1 MTMNE
6 KDTNTPPPPTAD
18 EVLAFFDGKL
28 EGAEQ
33 ERVRELLIVYPELAR
48 VALMEMPETDDA
60 AQLSDEE
67 LAADWASLQSQIRP
81 AAPSSTFWRSL
92 AIAAT
97 IAAVILGAMLFR
109 SIRAGREPI
118 FLPEAQLMYPSGGRG
133 PEGIPQIQPGDDDF
147 VLQLSLISQPA
158 FPDYRVTILDASA
171 RILWTG
177 RGMHRRSDDTFAMRV
192 SRAWLPPGKYRV
204 VVDGLDGARTQEL
217 GRYDF
222 VVAAR

>member
-1 MTMNE
+1 MTMN
-6 KDTNTPPPPTAD
+6 DRTNTPPPPTAD

-67 LAADWASLQSQIRP
+67 LAADWASLQAQIRP
-81 AAPSSTFWRSL
+81 AAPSSPTFWRSL

-109 SIRAGREPI
+109 SIRASREPVFI
-118 FLPEAQLMYPSGGRG
+118 PEAQLLLPNGGRG
-133 PEGIPQIQPGDDDF
+133 PESVAQIPAGDDDF

-158 FPDYRVTILDASA
+158 FPDYRITIQDASA
-171 RILWTG
+171 RTLWTG

-192 SRAWLPPGKYRV
+192 SRALLPPGKYRV